1 MELNNFRYALTLSQ
15 LLYDIDI
22 QDNDDAI
29 NIGLVAYNFI
39 GNKKTTLK
47 KEIISVDCE
56 TGIAELP
63 CDLDIIEAV
72 TYYGPEDWNYT
83 SNTKQYG
90 DNQSLYVEN
99 YIEGQKAFI
108 DPYYINGKFVK
119 YEKIGNKLKVHKGL
133 SRIQVLYHSILLDE
147 EGLPQLTEKEAIAI
161 AEYIAYTYKYKEA
174 IKTNNSNIFN
184 IAQDLKKQWLFHCD
198 AARVADYISQDQMDK
213 ILNAHSSWNRKVFNK
228 SYKPTL

>member
-1 MELNNFRYALTLSQ
+1 MELNNFRYAITLSQ
-15 LLYDIDI
+15 LLYETDI

-39 GNKKTTLK
+39 GNKKTILK
-47 KEIISVDCE
+47 KETILVDSK

-63 CDLDIIEAV
+63 CDLDIIESV
-72 TYYGPEDWNYT
+72 TYCGQEDWNYS

-90 DNQSLYVEN
+90 DTESLYTEN
-99 YIEGQKAFI
+99 YIEGQKSFI
-108 DPYYINGKFVK
+108 DPYYLSGKFVK
-119 YEKIGNKLKVHKGL
+119 YELIGNNIKVNKGL
-133 SRIQVLYHSILLDE
+133 SKIQILYHSLILDE
-147 EGLPQLTEKEAIAI
+147 EGLPQLTEKEALAI

-174 IKTNNSNIFN
+174 IKTNNSNIFQV
-184 IAQDLKKQWLFHCD
+184 AQDLKKQWLFHCD

-213 ILNAHSSWNRKVFNK
+213 ILNAKSSWNRKVFNK